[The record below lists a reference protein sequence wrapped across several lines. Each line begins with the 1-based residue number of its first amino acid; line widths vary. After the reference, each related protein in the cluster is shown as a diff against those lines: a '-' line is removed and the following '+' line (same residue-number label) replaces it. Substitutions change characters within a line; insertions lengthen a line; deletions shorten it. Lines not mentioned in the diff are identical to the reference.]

1 MAWLIGII
9 AIVIVVLYWRI
20 FLPIIAVA
28 AVGIGGWLLYE
39 YDKDQREEAEREK
52 NKIMVA
58 KQIAEAKA
66 NASDMDRKWEVF
78 TIDDPASGEPVP
90 RLARIQSND
99 GLCYLTLEKR
109 INGSELAG
117 LSCSLFKISKYKDV
131 QVKFDNYSTSDKMD
145 LDGYNDSDGVYIP
158 KYQSTYSGYL
168 QYEEFIRRMS
178 SGKAVSIQMRTSNAG
193 THWIT
198 FSLNGSTEAISA
210 IYAGN

>member
-9 AIVIVVLYWRI
+9 AIVIVVLFWRI
-20 FLPIIAVA
+20 FLPIIAVV
-28 AVGIGGWLLYE
+28 AVVIGGWLMYE
-39 YDKDQREEAEREK
+39 YNEDQREETERKK
-52 NKIMVA
+52 NRASVA
-58 KQIAEAKA
+58 QQIADAKE
-66 NASDMDRKWEVF
+66 NASDVDREWAIF

-117 LSCSLFKISKYKDV
+117 LSCSLLNISKYKDV

-145 LDGYNDSDGVYIP
+145 LEGYSDSDGLYIR
-158 KYQSTYSGYL
+158 KSQSKYSGYL

-178 SGKAVSIQMRTSNAG
+178 SGKAVSIQIQTSNAG